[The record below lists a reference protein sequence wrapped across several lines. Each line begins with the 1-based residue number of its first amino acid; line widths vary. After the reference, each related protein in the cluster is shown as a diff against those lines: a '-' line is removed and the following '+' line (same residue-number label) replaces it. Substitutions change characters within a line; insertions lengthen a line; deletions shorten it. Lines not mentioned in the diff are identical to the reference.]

1 MILAVW
7 PFLVTVLLATRL
19 TPPRDSA
26 ERTKARPWRAGI
38 PGELWIGFGII
49 LVGMLWG
56 ESIRAEVA
64 PRSEHWL
71 AGGVVGLALFNQML
85 RSVKGTE
92 HGADRSDLGSPLMW
106 LSLGLVPTAF
116 LTGEYALLDERGRWV
131 AWMVALFLIA
141 IGWIRWRDERRERA
155 DEPSSPPREHAGEPA

>member
-7 PFLVTVLLATRL
+7 PILVIVLLATRL

-26 ERTKARPWRAGI
+26 ERTKSRPRRAGI

-56 ESIRAEVA
+56 ESIRAEAA

-71 AGGVVGLALFNQML
+71 AAGVVWLALVNQMG
-85 RSVKGTE
+85 RSVNRTE
-92 HGADRSDLGSPLMW
+92 HGVHRSDLVSPLMW

-116 LTGEYALLDERGRWV
+116 LTGEYPLLDERGRWV
-131 AWMVALFLIA
+131 AWVVALFLIA
-141 IGWIRWRDERRERA
+141 VGWIRWRDERRERVDGA
-155 DEPSSPPREHAGEPA
+155 SSQARERAGEPA